1 MIKRLRVKNFLSLRD
16 MELELTQRNLLVGPN
31 MSGKSNVMECLGF
44 LAKVAI
50 SGLREALLD
59 HNGFAEVVWK
69 GSPSE
74 KRIVIALSYEQRVP
88 NEPPTNYQ
96 YEITILGSQA
106 GFVSIESEIIAV
118 EKEGRRFTLA
128 ELADGRGTIKH
139 LDGREIS
146 SNTGAPNASAL
157 EMSIPGWKGTE
168 VKKFIASW
176 RFYKLIPD
184 LMKSVN
190 AAVEQKFLTKTGDNF
205 SSWLMTFNTKYPEE
219 FRRLKQ
225 VASDALPGLLEI
237 LSPPTQF
244 ATTYLLTKEKHL
256 NSPVNIWHMADG
268 ELAFL
273 GLLSLILAPPPLR
286 APLLCVE
293 EPESH
298 LHPRLLDALL
308 EVWSQI
314 QLERG
319 PDSSQV
325 ILTTHSPHAVD
336 RMKLED
342 LVVVEKAGG
351 ETRCTRPSSKSHLRE
366 LLAKEEAGLGDLW
379 YSGALGGV

>member
-1 MIKRLRVKNFLSLRD
+1 MIKRLHVKNFLSLRD
-16 MELELTQRNLLVGPN
+16 IDWELTQRNVLVGPN
-31 MSGKSNVMECLGF
+31 MSGKSNLIECLAF
-44 LAKVAI
+44 LTQVAI
-50 SGLREALLD
+50 SGLRQALLD
-59 HNGFAEVVWK
+59 RNGFAEVVWK

-74 KRIVIALSYEQRVP
+74 QRISISLSYEQHVP
-88 NEPPTNYQ
+88 HELPTNYQ
-96 YEITILGSQA
+96 YEISILGSQA
-106 GFVSIESEIIAV
+106 GFVSIEKEIIAA

-139 LDGREIS
+139 LDGGEIS
-146 SNTGAPNASAL
+146 STTGAPNASAL

-168 VKKFIASW
+168 VKNSIASW
-176 RFYKLIPD
+176 RFYNLIPQ

-205 SSWLMTFNTKYPEE
+205 SSWLMTLNTKYPEE

-273 GLLSLILAPPPLR
+273 GLLSLILAPARLR
-286 APLLCVE
+286 APFVCVE

-298 LHPRLLDALL
+298 LHARLMDTLF
-308 EVWSQI
+308 EVWSQA
-314 QLERG
+314 QLEWG
-319 PDSSQV
+319 ADSSQV
-325 ILTTHSPHAVD
+325 ILTTHSPHVVD

-366 LLAKEEAGLGDLW
+366 LLEKEEAGLGKLW
-379 YSGALGGV
+379 YSGAFGGV